1 MYNINQTD
9 AFLLRNCNKLHPEK
23 IMEVRN
29 AIVSL
34 PTEKQTQVEMIPLRS
49 PQIVFVC
56 SLFWGILGVDRF
68 INGQIG
74 LGILKLITCGGLL
87 IWYWIDVFTSYKRT
101 QICNCEKILKKIH
114 RTS

>member
-34 PTEKQTQVEMIPLRS
+34 PVEKQSQLEMMPLRS
-49 PQIVFVC
+49 PQVVFVC
-56 SLFWGILGVDRF
+56 SIFFGTLGVDRF
-68 INGQIG
+68 LNGQIV
-74 LGILKLITCGGLL
+74 LGILKILTFGGFG
-87 IWYWIDVFTSYKRT
+87 IWSIIDTFTSYKRT
-101 QICNCEKILKKIH
+101 QICNCKKILKRVNLI
-114 RTS
+114 